1 LEARKWLSEQKASI
15 EDEIARLKKIAALE
29 AGRKLTNT
37 TTLSKKKAELAQAL
51 VSDAFIQR
59 FNSEL
64 KAMSAARI
72 QVELVQ
78 SRTDKGH
85 VFHQIRLKNAK
96 LIVPT
101 SDVLSEGERRV
112 VSLAAFVA
120 DVEGIDANTP
130 IVFDDPITSLDQDF
144 EESVVAR
151 LVALAKKRQVI
162 AFTHRLSVLTH
173 LEDAAKLA
181 GIATRTVALSR
192 EPWGTGEPGE
202 TPFAARKPDKV
213 INGLLNERL
222 ARAKKVFTDSGKAEY
237 DLHAKA
243 ICSDVRILVERL
255 VEDTLLNEVVRR
267 FRRAVHTQNR
277 IGGLAKIKPE
287 DCQMIDELMTKYS
300 RYEHSQPNEAPVPLP
315 EPDEIAAD
323 LTRLQIWL
331 KEFSERK
338 IPEPSLTKS

>member
-1 LEARKWLSEQKASI
+1 MSV

-29 AGRKLTNT
+29 AARKLTNT
-37 TTLSKKKAELAQAL
+37 TALSKKKAELAQAL

-85 VFHQIRLKNAK
+85 VFHEIRLKNAK
-96 LIVPT
+96 LVVPT

-162 AFTHRLSVLTH
+162 AFTHRLSMLTH

-181 GIATRTVALSR
+181 GIATRTVALNR

-222 ARAKKVFTDSGKAEY
+222 ARARKVLTDNGKAEY

-300 RYEHSQPNEAPVPLP
+300 RYEHSQPNEATVPLP
-315 EPDEIAAD
+315 EPDDIAAD
-323 LTRLQIWL
+323 LTRLQVWL

-338 IPEPSLTKS
+338 IPQISAANC